1 MIENKY
7 LFCFVA
13 VILLFVLYQ
22 NDCNGQQT
30 LPNASSSSSPINF
43 IRTWVPLKPY
53 TNELDIIQT
62 VRNPHEVQQATQ
74 YFDGLGRPM
83 QMVNRQGSAARKDLV
98 QTNFYDDIGREAR
111 KYLPVVINT
120 TDGSYKQDLIDP
132 ATGNYSNQALNYYN
146 NGTADKIA
154 DDTRPFSEIIFES
167 SPLNRPS
174 QEFGAGQNWKD
185 NNKFIQ
191 HQYLINVH
199 GTLAGQEQI
208 IAWKV
213 DATGLPIRETAV
225 NAAVSGGYYL
235 SAQLNIKSTKDEQGN
250 EVREYVDKEGQTIL
264 KKVQAV
270 TTPVLNTPAHWTST
284 YYIYDDLG
292 NLRYVLQPELS
303 KTLLGSATANPT
315 QQQLNNLAFQYKYD
329 GRRRMTEKKVPGAG
343 WVYMVYDNRDR
354 LVLTQEGNQ
363 RSGTPATIKY
373 WNFTKY
379 DELNRPILTGIKDT
393 TIATATVLMTQADMQ
408 AVVNNYYLKA
418 SARWSETYVGNV
430 AGNVH
435 GYTNRAYPVR
445 TGSTTTEIDPNK
457 YLSATYYDNYSF
469 RSLWVGN
476 YTYLDESLSETVNG
490 VLYSQPSVE
499 NLQVIGQV
507 TGTKTKVL
515 DGGVRGG
522 FTWLKSV
529 NYYDDKYRAVQS
541 IVDNYKGGTD
551 RGTNVIDFVGKV
563 LKTRTTHEEKDVT
576 WKDLVGVSLVG
587 NKLTRT
593 TTTAAGAASTQVL
606 GASQN
611 GWIEL
616 VVSEINTSR
625 YIGFNDTNSDVG
637 FTNIDYAFHL
647 NSNTLRIVENNV
659 VRLTQTGVLQP
670 GDVLRIERV
679 GALIRYFRNG
689 SPLSYQNN
697 GAISAALMVDVSLQ
711 SNNATLTGVRTS
723 FSTTSKTIGRR
734 LIYDHAGRLLKTF
747 HSVDGATEIILTQN
761 EYNEV
766 GQLVDKKLHSTNSGT
781 SFKQS
786 VDYRY
791 NIRGWLRSMNNS
803 QLTVNSDNDEAGD
816 FFGMELGYNTGIG
829 SGNTSLFNGNI
840 SGIKWSKDQALG
852 TVKDV
857 AYNYTYDPLNRIL
870 SASYLNNTA
879 GTWANSTGAFS
890 ESGYSYDQ
898 NGNINAL
905 TRKGA
910 TGANMDLLAYNYG
923 TVGNVAYGNQLL
935 KVGDTG
941 DKTTGFIDGANT
953 TNDYTYDANGNMI
966 TDQNKGITGVIT
978 YNYLNLPELITR
990 GTSNT
995 IRYIYDAGGRKLAQ
1009 VASYN
1014 SAQKQTEYMGEF
1026 QYENDVLQHINHEEG
1041 RIVVSST
1048 ENQYTNS
1055 GDNTTNITGTNAT
1068 PALVTQNGTQ
1078 TYIKATS
1085 NGTVARTGITL
1096 TTLNVT
1102 AGERYIVRA
1111 KGYRD
1116 KGTSTTSNPVYLSI
1130 KANGVDQG
1138 WPGATLASSVATEAW
1153 TEQIVTVP
1161 AGATTLLVGMGWN
1174 TTVTAGEVF
1183 FVNDV
1188 EINKIATTAPEYQY
1202 HLKDHLGNVRLTF
1215 TTKQDTEINTATMET
1230 AKATTEQGQF
1240 LNYSEAIKIN
1250 ATIFDR
1256 SHRTP
1261 DGLSNTTFYS
1271 TRLTGGTTNAV
1282 NGLAK
1287 SLSVMPGDKVDVEV
1301 FAKYLDPNS
1310 NNWSAAL
1317 ANFMASIAAGGG
1329 APAGTI
1335 IDGNFPGSLGN
1346 SAFPF
1351 PGQLVR
1357 DGDNGTG
1364 PKAYLNYLLFDRDY
1378 VYKTGGFKR
1387 LTTAAIERGTDVT
1400 HERLFFDNNEIN
1412 ITEAGF
1418 LYIWLSN
1425 ENETPIEVY
1434 FDDFKVTHTK
1444 SPVIQ
1449 SEDYYPF
1456 GLTFNSYSRE
1466 NSVANQYKFNGKE
1479 EQDELGLGWLD
1490 YGARMYMPDIGR
1502 WGVVDP
1508 MAEKGRRHSPYN
1520 YAFNNPVRFIDPDG
1534 MWPEWSLSD
1543 VVHTGLD
1550 VVGMIP
1556 GVGEVADGLN
1566 AVIYLAEGDY
1576 GNAAM
1581 SAAAMIPGAGNA
1593 VTVAKFAKKADLAV
1607 TALKA
1612 SDEVAAG
1619 AKLADKGSDAKKTY
1633 QTYTKEAKDPTKHGD
1648 YSGKTSGTKT
1658 PEENIA
1664 KRDQGHHMNK
1674 THGPAKLDKS
1684 SSNPDAI
1691 RGREQQNIKS
1701 KGGAISEGGTSG
1713 NAINGVSPKNPNK
1726 QRYQDAAN
1734 KEFGTGN

>member
-1 MIENKY
+1 
-7 LFCFVA
+7 L
-13 VILLFVLYQ
+13 
-22 NDCNGQQT
+22 
-30 LPNASSSSSPINF
+30 
-43 IRTWVPLKPY
+43 
-53 TNELDIIQT
+53 
-62 VRNPHEVQQATQ
+62 
-74 YFDGLGRPM
+74 
-83 QMVNRQGSAARKDLV
+83 
-98 QTNFYDDIGREAR
+98 
-111 KYLPVVINT
+111 
-120 TDGSYKQDLIDP
+120 
-132 ATGNYSNQALNYYN
+132 
-146 NGTADKIA
+146 
-154 DDTRPFSEIIFES
+154 
-167 SPLNRPS
+167 
-174 QEFGAGQNWKD
+174 
-185 NNKFIQ
+185 
-191 HQYLINVH
+191 
-199 GTLAGQEQI
+199 QI
-208 IAWKV
+208 I
-213 DATGLPIRETAV
+213 GL
-225 NAAVSGGYYL
+225 
-235 SAQLNIKSTKDEQGN
+235 
-250 EVREYVDKEGQTIL
+250 
-264 KKVQAV
+264 
-270 TTPVLNTPAHWTST
+270 
-284 YYIYDDLG
+284 
-292 NLRYVLQPELS
+292 
-303 KTLLGSATANPT
+303 
-315 QQQLNNLAFQYKYD
+315 
-329 GRRRMTEKKVPGAG
+329 
-343 WVYMVYDNRDR
+343 
-354 LVLTQEGNQ
+354 
-363 RSGTPATIKY
+363 
-373 WNFTKY
+373 
-379 DELNRPILTGIKDT
+379 
-393 TIATATVLMTQADMQ
+393 
-408 AVVNNYYLKA
+408 
-418 SARWSETYVGNV
+418 
-430 AGNVH
+430 
-435 GYTNRAYPVR
+435 
-445 TGSTTTEIDPNK
+445 
-457 YLSATYYDNYSF
+457 
-469 RSLWVGN
+469 
-476 YTYLDESLSETVNG
+476 
-490 VLYSQPSVE
+490 
-499 NLQVIGQV
+499 V
-507 TGTKTKVL
+507 TGAKVKVL

-541 IVDNYKGGTD
+541 IVDNYKGGID
-551 RGTNVIDFVGKV
+551 RGTNVIDFVGRV
-563 LKTRTTHEEKDVT
+563 LKTKTTHEEKDVT

-593 TTTAAGAASTQVL
+593 ATTAAGAASTQVL

-670 GDVLRIERV
+670 GDVLRIERA
-679 GALIRYFRNG
+679 GSLIRYFRNG

-766 GQLVDKKLHSTNSGT
+766 GHLVDKKLHSTNSGT

-953 TNDYTYDANGNMI
+953 TNDYTYDANGNI
-966 TDQNKGITGVIT
+966 TTDQNKGITGAIT

-1068 PALVTQNGTQ
+1068 LALVTQNGTQ
-1078 TYIKATS
+1078 TYVKATS
-1085 NGTVARTGITL
+1085 SGTVARTGITL

-1116 KGTSTTSNPVYLSI
+1116 KGTSATSNPVYLSI

-1153 TEQIVTVP
+1153 TEQTVTVP
-1161 AGATTLLVGMGWN
+1161 AGATTLLIGMGWN

-1202 HLKDHLGNVRLTF
+1202 NLKDHLGNVRVTF
-1215 TTKQDTEINTATMET
+1215 TTKDET
-1230 AKATTEQGQF
+1230 ASVVATYEAANINVEQSKF
-1240 LNYSEAIKIN
+1240 LRYATAKRIN

-1256 SHRTP
+1256 TN
-1261 DGLSNTTFYS
+1261 GAVIGYS
-1271 TRLTGGTTNAV
+1271 QRLNGSTNEKY
-1282 NGLAK
+1282 GLAK
-1287 SLSVMPGDKVDVEV
+1287 SISVMPGDVINAEV
-1301 FAKYLDPNS
+1301 YAKYVDLVSS
-1310 NNWSAAL
+1310 NWTGAL
-1317 ANFMASIAAGGG
+1317 TTLMTQIAANT
-1329 APAGTI
+1329 AGVV
-1335 IDGNFPGSLGN
+1335 IDGSSYGN
-1346 SAFPF
+1346 STSSFPTTY
-1351 PGQLVR
+1351 GGLQ
-1357 DGDNGTG
+1357 GKTDNGA
-1364 PKAYLNYLLFDRDY
+1364 PKAYLNWLIFDRNY
-1378 VYKTGGFKR
+1378 VFQTGGFKQI
-1387 LTTAAIERGTDVT
+1387 TTAGKEAGTDVP
-1400 HERLFFDNNEIN
+1400 HEYLSSPT
-1412 ITEAGF
+1412 ITITQPGYV
-1418 LYIWLSN
+1418 YIYLSN
-1425 ENETPIEVY
+1425 EAAAPVEVY

-1444 SPVIQ
+1444 SPVIA
-1449 SEDYYPF
+1449 SEDFYPF

-1466 NSVANQYKFNGKE
+1466 NSTPNNYLYNGKELQDELALNILDYGWRTYDPTIARFTAIDAFSDKYFSMTPYQYGANNPIKYVDVNGDSLMLFKNGTYVATVDNGKE
-1479 EQDELGLGWLD
+1479 EITGYNQLSETDKDGNESFTGGYQFGFNDIDTDKDALKSKEMTVELISNDAMESAANGANDARGDENRYTFIYRESRLQHKGSKGKMDFWATSAIMKGDNVLHVARSIAGDAVGYNGSDFGNFMWGMAGRKIGFNLTTLRLGAHYNNMMNGEEDNKWNKQYEHQILD
-1490 YGARMYMPDIGR
+1490 AAADQRAIRNG
-1502 WGVVDP
+1502 
-1508 MAEKGRRHSPYN
+1508 YN
-1520 YAFNNPVRFIDPDG
+1520 YNRKFQ
-1534 MWPEWSLSD
+1534 E
-1543 VVHTGLD
+1543 
-1550 VVGMIP
+1550 
-1556 GVGEVADGLN
+1556 N
-1566 AVIYLAEGDY
+1566 AVVF
-1576 GNAAM
+1576 
-1581 SAAAMIPGAGNA
+1581 P
-1593 VTVAKFAKKADLAV
+1593 
-1607 TALKA
+1607 
-1612 SDEVAAG
+1612 
-1619 AKLADKGSDAKKTY
+1619 
-1633 QTYTKEAKDPTKHGD
+1633 KD
-1648 YSGKTSGTKT
+1648 
-1658 PEENIA
+1658 
-1664 KRDQGHHMNK
+1664 
-1674 THGPAKLDKS
+1674 
-1684 SSNPDAI
+1684 
-1691 RGREQQNIKS
+1691 
-1701 KGGAISEGGTSG
+1701 
-1713 NAINGVSPKNPNK
+1713 
-1726 QRYQDAAN
+1726 
-1734 KEFGTGN
+1734 